1 MHKKTLLVSLM
12 MVICASYAQIYKWT
26 DSQGVIH
33 FSDNPHSGAETV
45 KSLEV
50 QTYSSPEPALSNQA
64 DKRASLEKKP
74 KAAHYKELVIT
85 QPQNEETIRNNQ
97 GAVSVLANLS
107 PALFPGNKTQ
117 LLLDG
122 NPVGNPQSQLS
133 FQLSGID
140 RGSHTLQVQVIDNQG
155 QSIIVSDSITLFMQR
170 PRVGMVKGAAQ

>member
-1 MHKKTLLVSLM
+1 MYKKTLLVSLI

-45 KSLEV
+45 KNLEV

-64 DKRASLEKKP
+64 DKRASLERKSET
-74 KAAHYKELVIT
+74 AHYKEISIT

-97 GAVSVLANLS
+97 GALSVMATLS
-107 PALFPGNKTQ
+107 PALFQGNKTQ

-122 NPVGNPQSQLS
+122 NPVGSPQTQLS
-133 FQLSGID
+133 FQVSGID
-140 RGSHTLQVQVIDNQG
+140 RGSHTLQVQVLDNQG
-155 QSIIVSDSITLFMQR
+155 QSIIVSDSITVFMQR